1 MAAKKYYAVKKGK
14 ITGVFYSWTECKNSV
29 DGYPDAE
36 FKGFTSLEETKTY
49 LGDLYCLRFEQKDN
63 MQRAIEP
70 PEERPEKG
78 WLLAYVDGSYEDSI
92 KKYAFGCVFL
102 LPDGRIFV
110 EYGNGDDPKSLQHR
124 NVTGEMLGA
133 MFAVQ
138 FARLN
143 GFQGV
148 ELRYDYE
155 GIEKWVT
162 GAWRAKTERTIEYA
176 KAMREWGR
184 SIQLRFSKVQAHSNV
199 YYNEL
204 ADKAAKTGLIQ
215 GEGIPRLRR
224 IEDMEE
230 YHGADETK

>member
-1 MAAKKYYAVKKGK
+1 MAAKKYYAVKRGK
-14 ITGVFYSWTECKNSV
+14 ITGVFNSWTECKNSV
-29 DGYPDAE
+29 DGYPDVE
-36 FKGFTSLEETKTY
+36 FKGFTSLEETRAY
-49 LGDLYCLRFEQKDN
+49 LGDLYCLRFEQKDDA
-63 MQRAIEP
+63 QKTAEP
-70 PEERPEKG
+70 LRERPAEG
-78 WLLAYVDGSYEDSI
+78 WLLAYVDGSYEDSL

-110 EYGNGDDPKSLQHR
+110 EHGNGDDPKSLQHR

-162 GAWRAKTERTIEYA
+162 GAWRAKTERTTEYA

-184 SIQLRFSKVQAHSNV
+184 SIQLRFCKVQAHSNV

-204 ADKAAKTGLIQ
+204 ADKAAKTGLTQ
-215 GEGIPRLRR
+215 GEGIPKLRR

-230 YHGADETK
+230 YHGADETE